1 MSIKTETLTI
11 KVNPEEK
18 EIVKQL
24 AADKDQTVSKFL
36 YNMLIKNIKEA

>member
-11 KVNPEEK
+11 KVSEK
-18 EIVKQL
+18 EKEKVKKL

-36 YNMLIKNIKEA
+36 YNMLIKNIREW